1 MGWRHEWHP
10 AIKFCQ
16 ICIHKSAKKKKKIL
30 DKTAKTGIE
39 KRDYKVKI
47 LYTIGI
53 ILCEVLVRQVGLL
66 RGSSGERK
74 LSFKLFKIIIQSA
87 ISCSKLKRCELC
99 SKLLPTICLS
109 VWPFWHRSGVFN
121 VNFEHISHLVLMFLL
136 LTLSN

>member
-1 MGWRHEWHP
+1 MLPNLLETVNFTFTEEILNGKLHFLWSVGWRLERHP

-16 ICIHKSAKKKKKIL
+16 ICIHKLAKKKKFL
-30 DKTAKTGIE
+30 DRTAKTGIE

-74 LSFKLFKIIIQSA
+74 LTFRLFKIVTQSA
-87 ISCSKLKRCELC
+87 ITCSKL
-99 SKLLPTICLS
+99 TIETLEE
-109 VWPFWHRSGVFN
+109 GVKYAQ
-121 VNFEHISHLVLMFLL
+121 S
-136 LTLSN
+136 